1 MVLGPWVHP
10 PLHLWVS
17 SAPRAT
23 AWIQGSKSVL
33 SSPLQ
38 WFPGGFQ
45 SMFQNYSDDRFV
57 APRENGYRQAGAESG
72 GPSAR
77 TSSRVSPVGAA
88 RLLCVFPV
96 HSGGCGPCHIC
107 GSVVPCGFWRRA
119 AGRTRCL
126 DKESRGQHL
135 ITESESTDVLFL
147 RTSRPTSCC
156 LLLLLMAAVEMMPQ
170 SHVASANGF
179 PPGVF
184 TPHPLPCGHR

>member
-23 AWIQGSKSVL
+23 AWIQGSKWVL

-45 SMFQNYSDDRFV
+45 SKFQNYSDDRFI

-72 GPSAR
+72 GPSGR

-88 RLLCVFPV
+88 AFCVF
-96 HSGGCGPCHIC
+96 SPCTA
-107 GSVVPCGFWRRA
+107 GAVVPVTSVALSSPVALEKSSGADLVSRQRKPGATSYYGIGIDRCSVLANKPADFLLPSPASNGCCGNDA
-119 AGRTRCL
+119 T
-126 DKESRGQHL
+126 
-135 ITESESTDVLFL
+135 I
-147 RTSRPTSCC
+147 
-156 LLLLLMAAVEMMPQ
+156 
-170 SHVASANGF
+170 
-179 PPGVF
+179 
-184 TPHPLPCGHR
+184 PCR

>member
-45 SMFQNYSDDRFV
+45 SKFQNYSDDRFIT
-57 APRENGYRQAGAESG
+57 PRENGYRQAGAESG

-107 GSVVPCGFWRRA
+107 GSVVPCGFGEEQWGGPGVSTKKAGGNILLRNRNRQMFCSCEQ
-119 AGRTRCL
+119 AGRL
-126 DKESRGQHL
+126 PAA
-135 ITESESTDVLFL
+135 F
-147 RTSRPTSCC
+147 SC
-156 LLLLLMAAVEMMPQ
+156 
-170 SHVASANGF
+170 F
-179 PPGVF
+179 
-184 TPHPLPCGHR
+184 

>member
-77 TSSRVSPVGAA
+77 TSSRVSPVGAG

-107 GSVVPCGFWRRA
+107 GSVVPCGF
-119 AGRTRCL
+119 G
-126 DKESRGQHL
+126 EEQRG
-135 ITESESTDVLFL
+135 
-147 RTSRPTSCC
+147 
-156 LLLLLMAAVEMMPQ
+156 
-170 SHVASANGF
+170 G
-179 PPGVF
+179 PGVSTKKAGATSYYGIGIDRCSVLANKPADF
-184 TPHPLPCGHR
+184 LLPSPASNGCCGNDATIPCR